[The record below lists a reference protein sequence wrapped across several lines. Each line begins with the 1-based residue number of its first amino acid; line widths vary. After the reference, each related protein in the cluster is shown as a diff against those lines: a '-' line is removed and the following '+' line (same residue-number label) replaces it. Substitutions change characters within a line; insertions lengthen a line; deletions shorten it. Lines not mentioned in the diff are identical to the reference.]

1 MRFRKWQYGVGSIIT
16 LAHDTIIVL
25 GLYSILQGLM
35 PFSMDIDQSFIAA
48 ILTLVGY
55 SINDTVV
62 IYDRIREYLP
72 LYKKRPTDEVYN
84 MALNSTLARTLNT
97 GMATIFV
104 LITTFIFGGKY

>member
-1 MRFRKWQYGVGSIIT
+1 
-16 LAHDTIIVL
+16 
-25 GLYSILQGLM
+25 
-35 PFSMDIDQSFIAA
+35 MDIDQAFIAA
-48 ILTLVGY
+48 ILTVVGY

-72 LYKKRPTDEVYN
+72 LYRKRPTKEVYN

-104 LITTFIFGGKY
+104 LIIVFIFGGEVIQRIYLCPPVRYSLRNLLISVHFHTCTV